1 MIQTVLCLLHDAIS
15 LVSGVKW
22 LADSSSIGFPIS
34 SIALHRLVTL
44 LRNVIWMLPVS
55 SWCFLLAHMFFSLYS
70 FVIRNHAADFW
81 PSNHPFSE
89 GWFILG
95 GADCTS
101 FTFDH
106 SIVLFV
112 DLINRHSWE
121 IPLSFVHHK
130 VSLVEQFGDFRMMC
144 INADHVFEMDC
155 IPVCVID
162 IIKKLKEQT
171 FFIHGRL
178 PEVKCQDS
186 H

>member
-101 FTFDH
+101 FTFYH

-112 DLINRHSWE
+112 DLINTHSSQFCT
-121 IPLSFVHHK
+121 PQSFPCGTVWRFQDDVHQCWPCLWDGLY
-130 VSLVEQFGDFRMMC
+130 SS
-144 INADHVFEMDC
+144 
-155 IPVCVID
+155 VCNW
-162 IIKKLKEQT
+162 
-171 FFIHGRL
+171 HY
-178 PEVKCQDS
+178 
-186 H
+186 